1 MVLFFMVGFL
11 FAYQIF
17 LRNYKFFRISFEL
30 SHPLMFSY
38 FLLLFNSD
46 LLITVVL
53 PSLKILLYKCCCGEG
68 DFNKNCYPTRYFQA
82 KIGRSFQLQ
91 FWWNFLMK
99 RASCWLV
106 TGVVTWN
113 SSMFAKMLKPT
124 WWDFSS
130 FYCWYLSV
138 MNICCNPRIACFCC
152 LGSWSSL
159 ISRRLL

>member
-1 MVLFFMVGFL
+1 MICSLLYLFLGWWYDIQRVLHQTINPYLFSIFCYIAFVHLQILALFYCGSFFMVGFL

-91 FWWNFLMK
+91 FYK
-99 RASCWLV
+99 
-106 TGVVTWN
+106 
-113 SSMFAKMLKPT
+113 
-124 WWDFSS
+124 
-130 FYCWYLSV
+130 
-138 MNICCNPRIACFCC
+138 
-152 LGSWSSL
+152 
-159 ISRRLL
+159 IS